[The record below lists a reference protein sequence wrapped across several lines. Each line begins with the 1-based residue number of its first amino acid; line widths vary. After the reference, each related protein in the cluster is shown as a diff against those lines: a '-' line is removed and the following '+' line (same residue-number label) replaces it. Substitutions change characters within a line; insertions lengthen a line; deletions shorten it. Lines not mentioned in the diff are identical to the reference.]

1 MTNPIKVFYL
11 RDMNNHLVAAVA
23 STMQG
28 NTVAYAVAT
37 HNPKDPFNK
46 KVGRAIAIGRLASTK
61 HVRGVDVGANV
72 KRRILQDI
80 INNSNAYL
88 ARTTAQIW
96 LEKNPPLTG
105 KDIAFLNNIEGKA

>member
-1 MTNPIKVFYL
+1 VTNPIKVFYL

-61 HVRGVDVGANV
+61 HVRGVEVGASV
-72 KRRILQDI
+72 KRRIMEDI
-80 INNSNAYL
+80 IGNSRAYL
-88 ARTTAQIW
+88 ARMTAK
-96 LEKNPPLTG
+96 L
-105 KDIAFLNNIEGKA
+105 